1 MGLFGL
7 RKKIN
12 KKIEDDNVPIPSL
25 KSKIPEIG
33 EIKRAISEPKQAIQ
47 PMQSDMYKK
56 TDQEFQLLQPI
67 LINSK
72 IQDIPERTYE
82 ESDRSEIARP
92 HIKIREIGEPI
103 ESPVI
108 SKPKG
113 PIYIKIDNFESAL
126 SDFEEIK
133 KRMYESFELLEKV
146 KNIRGRE
153 DEELEIWER
162 EVDNI
167 KRRLANIDRD
177 LFSRADY

>member
-7 RKKIN
+7 GKK
-12 KKIEDDNVPIPSL
+12 KDRKIEDDSVPIPDS
-25 KSKIPEIG
+25 KSKIPEIS

-47 PMQSDMYKK
+47 PMQSVPQNSN
-56 TDQEFQLLQPI
+56 QEFQLLQPI
-67 LINSK
+67 SINPN
-72 IQDIPERTYE
+72 IQEILKRPYE
-82 ESDRSEIARP
+82 ESDGMEIARP
-92 HIKIREIGEPI
+92 RIRIKEIGEPI

-126 SDFEEIK
+126 ADFEEIK